1 MYGTPYEIPGGRTSR
16 SRSHVADKAA
26 FLDGRVYPAGVRY
39 PLFPAPAFSEI
50 MPSPVCTVVAVIVLI
65 LETLLDLWL
74 LATYAGRT
82 LTFDLANAI
91 GVPVIL
97 VALGI
102 ILLEGLFAWQVDKSC
117 RGARSRY

>member
-1 MYGTPYEIPGGRTSR
+1 MGCPSFPTPALREI
-16 SRSHVADKAA
+16 V
-26 FLDGRVYPAGVRY
+26 
-39 PLFPAPAFSEI
+39 
-50 MPSPVCTVVAVIVLI
+50 PSPLCTVVAVIVLV

-74 LATYAGRT
+74 LATYAGRA
-82 LTFDLANAI
+82 LTFDLASAV

-117 RGARSRY
+117 RRAGSRY